1 MALIETLC
9 IYFLYGYIND
19 CTDSVQ
25 VYVKLSAQPYINTLF
40 FQSITSTYV
49 ININITGTK

>member
-49 ININITGTK
+49 III